1 MSAAVL
7 HPSKQET
14 HREKRGAAIT
24 SLIAAIFM
32 VSLKLAAGLLTGSL
46 ALLSEAA
53 HSGLDLI
60 ASGITLFSVQ
70 VSDRPA
76 DEDHNYGHG
85 KIESLSAFVEVF
97 LMLSSSIWIV
107 TEAVQ
112 RIFVHRVELE
122 LPVWAFIIP
131 IIAITVDTFRSRSL
145 LKVARRHGSAALEA
159 DAVHFHTDIW
169 SSTAVLFGLLAT
181 YAGAHWHIARLELAD
196 PVAALL
202 VSAIILRACWKLA
215 RQTVDALLDATPKQT
230 QRDLLREL
238 NRIDGVHDVERVRVR
253 RAGND
258 YFVDLTMGLA
268 RNLTF
273 QRSEQIVSAVTEAV
287 KRLLPNADVVVH
299 TVPRATST
307 ESIFDRIRAVAMRA
321 NVSIHEVTVQQVGN
335 KLHVEQHVEV
345 DEKLTLREAHD
356 FVTALEERMLLDVPE
371 IATILTHI
379 ESEPAQIAHTAALDR
394 DDRALEVGLR
404 TVARAFPQILDI
416 HDVMVTRVGDRI
428 QIACHCTMPDDLG
441 MDAVH
446 DIITAFEIAVKSDYP
461 QVHRMLIHPEPAT
474 DNRR

>member
-1 MSAAVL
+1 MSITAHPAAI
-7 HPSKQET
+7 ET
-14 HREKRGAAIT
+14 HREKRTAAIT
-24 SLIAAIFM
+24 SLIAALGM
-32 VSLKLAAGLLTGSL
+32 VALKLTAGLLTGSL
-46 ALLSEAA
+46 ALLSETA

-85 KIESLSAFVEVF
+85 KVESLSAFVEVF
-97 LMLSSSIWIV
+97 LMLGSCVWIV

-112 RIFVHRVELE
+112 RIFIHRVELT
-122 LPVWAFIIP
+122 LPVWAFAIP
-131 IIAITVDTFRSRSL
+131 IIAIAVDTLRSRSL
-145 LKVARRHGSAALEA
+145 LRVARRYGSPALEA
-159 DAVHFHTDIW
+159 DAVHFRTDIW
-169 SSTAVLFGLLAT
+169 SSTAVLLGLIAT
-181 YAGAHWHIARLELAD
+181 WAGTHFALPRLQLAD
-196 PVAALL
+196 PIAALL
-202 VSAIILRACWKLA
+202 VSVIILRACWKLA
-215 RQTVDALLDATPKQT
+215 RQTIDALLDATPKQT

-253 RAGND
+253 RAGNE

-273 QRSEQIVSAVTEAV
+273 QRSEQIVTAATEAV
-287 KRLLPNADVVVH
+287 KRLLPDADVVIH

-307 ESIFDRIRAVAMRA
+307 ESIFDRIRAVAARA
-321 NVSIHEVTVQQVGN
+321 NVAIHEVTVQQLDN
-335 KLHVEQHVEV
+335 KLHVELHVEV
-345 DEKLTLREAHD
+345 DEKLSLREAHD
-356 FVTALEERMLLDVPE
+356 FVTALETRILEDVPE

-379 ESEPAQIAHTAALDR
+379 ESEAAQIAHTASLDR

-428 QIACHCTMPDDLG
+428 QLSCHCTMPDDLG

-446 DIITAFEIAVKSDYP
+446 DVITAFEVAVKLDYP
-461 QVHRMLIHPEPAT
+461 QIHRMLIHPEPAT

>member
-1 MSAAVL
+1 MSIATHPAAI
-7 HPSKQET
+7 ET
-14 HREKRGAAIT
+14 HREKRAAAIT
-24 SLIAAIFM
+24 SLIAALGM
-32 VSLKLAAGLLTGSL
+32 VALKLTAGLLTGSL
-46 ALLSEAA
+46 ALLSETA

-97 LMLSSSIWIV
+97 LMLGSCVWIV

-112 RIFVHRVELE
+112 RIFIHRVELE
-122 LPVWAFIIP
+122 LPVWAFAVP
-131 IIAITVDTFRSRSL
+131 IIAIAVDTLRSRSL
-145 LKVARRHGSAALEA
+145 LRVARRYGSPALEA
-159 DAVHFHTDIW
+159 DAVHFRTDIW
-169 SSTAVLFGLLAT
+169 SSTAVLLGLIAT
-181 YAGAHWHIARLELAD
+181 WSGAHFALPRLQLAD
-196 PVAALL
+196 PIAALI
-202 VSAIILRACWKLA
+202 VSVIILRACWKLA
-215 RQTVDALLDATPKQT
+215 RQTIDALLDATPKQT

-253 RAGND
+253 RAGNE

-273 QRSEQIVSAVTEAV
+273 QRSEQIVTAATEAV
-287 KRLLPNADVVVH
+287 KRLLPAADVVIH

-307 ESIFDRIRAVAMRA
+307 ESIFDRIRAVAARA
-321 NVSIHEVTVQQVGN
+321 NVAIHEVTVQQLDN
-335 KLHVEQHVEV
+335 KLHVELHVEV
-345 DEKLTLREAHD
+345 DEKLSLREAHD
-356 FVTALEERMLLDVPE
+356 FVTALEGRILADVPE

-379 ESEPAQIAHTAALDR
+379 ESEPAQIAHTASLDR

-428 QIACHCTMPDDLG
+428 QLSCHCTMPDDLG

-446 DIITAFEIAVKSDYP
+446 DVITAFEVAVKLDYP
-461 QVHRMLIHPEPAT
+461 QIHRMLIHPEPAT

>member
-1 MSAAVL
+1 MN
-7 HPSKQET
+7 T
-14 HREKRGAAIT
+14 HREKRSAAIV
-24 SLIAAIFM
+24 SLLAAIGM
-32 VSLKLAAGLLTGSL
+32 VALKLAAGLFTGSL

-70 VSDRPA
+70 ISDRPA

-97 LMLSSSIWIV
+97 LMLVSCVWIV
-107 TEAVQ
+107 TEALQ
-112 RIFVHRVELE
+112 RIFVHRVELT
-122 LPVWAFIIP
+122 LPLWAFAIP
-131 IIAITVDTFRSRSL
+131 LVAITVDTLRSRSL
-145 LKVARRHGSAALEA
+145 LRVARRHGSPALEA
-159 DAVHFHTDIW
+159 DAVHFRTDIW
-169 SSTAVLFGLLAT
+169 SSIAVLLGLIAT
-181 YAGAHWHIARLELAD
+181 WAGARFSIPRLQLAD
-196 PVAALL
+196 PLAALI
-202 VSAIILRACWKLA
+202 VSCIILRACQKLA
-215 RQTVDALLDATPKQT
+215 RHTIDALLDSTPKQT
-230 QRDLLREL
+230 HRDLLREL

-253 RAGND
+253 RAGNE

-273 QRSEQIVSAVTEAV
+273 QRSEQIVTAATEAV
-287 KRLLPNADVVVH
+287 KRLLPAADVVIH

-307 ESIFDRIRAVAMRA
+307 ESIFDRIRAVAARS
-321 NVSIHEVTVQQVGN
+321 NVAIHEVTVQQIDH

-356 FVTALEERMLLDVPE
+356 FVTALESRMLQDVPE
-371 IATILTHI
+371 IAAILTHI
-379 ESEPAQIAHTAALDR
+379 ESEPAQIAHTASLDR

-416 HDVMVTRVGDRI
+416 HDVMVTRVGDHI
-428 QIACHCTMPDDLG
+428 QLSCHCTMPDDLS
-441 MDAVH
+441 MNAVH
-446 DIITAFEIAVKSDYP
+446 DIITAFEISVKSDYP

>member
-1 MSAAVL
+1 MSVAAL
-7 HPSKQET
+7 QPASQNT
-14 HREKRGAAIT
+14 HREKRGAAIS
-24 SLIAAIFM
+24 SLVAALLLAA
-32 VSLKLAAGLLTGSL
+32 LKFAAGLLTGSL

-53 HSGLDLI
+53 HSTLDLI

-85 KIESLSAFVEVF
+85 KVESLSAFVEVC
-97 LMLSSSIWIV
+97 LMLASSIWII
-107 TEAVQ
+107 TEAAQ
-112 RIFVHRVELE
+112 RIFIHRKSLV
-122 LPVWAFIIP
+122 LPLWTFAIP
-131 IIAITVDTFRSRSL
+131 VFAIVVDSFRSRSL
-145 LKVARRHGSAALEA
+145 LRVARRHGSAALEA

-169 SSTAVLFGLLAT
+169 SSAAVLLGLIAT
-181 YAGAHWHIARLELAD
+181 WAGAHYAIPRLELAD
-196 PVAALL
+196 PIAALA

-215 RQTVDALLDATPKQT
+215 RQTIDALLDSIPKQT
-230 QRDLLREL
+230 HRDILLEL
-238 NRIDGVHDVERVRVR
+238 TSIDGVHDVERVRVR

-258 YFVDLTMGLA
+258 YFVDLTIGLA

-273 QRSEQIVSAVTEAV
+273 QRSEQIVMSATGAV
-287 KRLLPNADVVVH
+287 KRLLPTADVVVH
-299 TVPRATST
+299 TVSRAALT
-307 ESIFDRIRAVAMRA
+307 ESVFDRIRAVALRA
-321 NVSIHEVTVQQVGN
+321 GVPIHEVSVQEQDG

-345 DEKLTLREAHD
+345 DEKLTLRAAHD
-356 FVTALEERMLLDVPE
+356 FVTTLETRMLQEVPE

-379 ESEPAQIAHTAALDR
+379 ESEPAQIAHAASLDR

-416 HDVMVTRVGDRI
+416 HDVMVTRLSDRI
-428 QIACHCTMPDDLG
+428 QLSCHCTLPDDLS

-446 DIITAFEIAVKSDYP
+446 DIITAFEINVKSDYP
-461 QVHRMLIHPEPAT
+461 QVYRLLIHPEPAT

>member
-1 MSAAVL
+1 MSIATKPA
-7 HPSKQET
+7 HMDT
-14 HREKRGAAIT
+14 HREKRGAAII
-24 SLIAAIFM
+24 SLLAAIGM
-32 VSLKLAAGLLTGSL
+32 VTLKLAAGLLTGSL

-85 KIESLSAFVEVF
+85 KVESLSAFVEVF
-97 LMLSSSIWIV
+97 LMLVSCVWIV
-107 TEAVQ
+107 TEGLQ
-112 RIFVHRVELE
+112 RIFVHRVELM
-122 LPVWAFIIP
+122 LPLWAFAIP
-131 IIAITVDTFRSRSL
+131 LIAILVDTLRSRSL
-145 LKVARRHGSAALEA
+145 LRVAHRHGSAALEA
-159 DAVHFHTDIW
+159 DAVHFRTDIW
-169 SSTAVLFGLLAT
+169 SSTAVLLGLIAT
-181 YAGAHWHIARLELAD
+181 WAGAHFSVPSLQLAD
-196 PVAALL
+196 PIAALI
-202 VSAIILRACWKLA
+202 VSAIILRASQKLA
-215 RQTVDALLDATPKQT
+215 RQTIDALLDSTPKET
-230 QRDLLREL
+230 HRDLLREL

-253 RAGND
+253 RAGNE

-273 QRSEQIVSAVTEAV
+273 QRSEQIVTAATEAV
-287 KRLLPNADVVVH
+287 KRLLPAADVVIH

-307 ESIFDRIRAVAMRA
+307 ESIFDRIRAVAARS
-321 NVSIHEVTVQQVGN
+321 NVAIHEVTVQQLEN

-356 FVTALEERMLLDVPE
+356 FVSALEARMLQDVPE

-379 ESEPAQIAHTAALDR
+379 ESEPAQIAHTASLDR

-404 TVARAFPQILDI
+404 SVARSFPQILDI
-416 HDVMVTRVGDRI
+416 HDVMVTRVGDRV
-428 QIACHCTMPDDLG
+428 QISCHCTMPDDLG

-446 DIITAFEIAVKSDYP
+446 DIITAFEINVKSEYP

>member
-1 MSAAVL
+1 MSTVATQPAS
-7 HPSKQET
+7 HQI
-14 HREKRGAAIT
+14 HREKRTAAIT
-24 SLIAAIFM
+24 SLVAALLL
-32 VSLKLAAGLLTGSL
+32 SALKLAAGLLTGSL

-85 KIESLSAFVEVF
+85 KVESLSAFVECF
-97 LMLSSSIWIV
+97 LMLGSSVWIV

-112 RIFVHRVELE
+112 RIFLHRVALM
-122 LPVWAFIIP
+122 LPVWTFAIP
-131 IIAITVDTFRSRSL
+131 VVAIAIDSVRSRSL
-145 LKVARRHGSAALEA
+145 LRVARRHGSPALEA
-159 DAVHFHTDIW
+159 DAVHFRTDIW
-169 SSTAVLFGLLAT
+169 SSAAVLLGLIT
-181 YAGAHWHIARLELAD
+181 TWAGAHFSIPRLELAD
-196 PVAALL
+196 PIAALI
-202 VSAIILRACWKLA
+202 VSAIILHACWKLA
-215 RQTVDALLDATPKQT
+215 RQTIDALLDATPKQT
-230 QRDLLREL
+230 QRDLFREL

-253 RAGND
+253 RAGNE
-258 YFVDLTMGLA
+258 YFVDLTIGLA

-273 QRSEQIVSAVTEAV
+273 QRSEQIVMSATDAV
-287 KRLLPNADVVVH
+287 KRILPAADVVVH

-321 NVSIHEVTVQQVGN
+321 NVAIHEVTVQQLDN

-356 FVTALEERMLLDVPE
+356 FVSTLEARMLHDVPE

-379 ESEPAQIAHTAALDR
+379 ESEPGHIAHTASLDR

-404 TVARAFPQILDI
+404 TVAKAFPQILDI
-416 HDVMVTRVGDRI
+416 HDVMVTRIGDRI
-428 QIACHCTMPDDLG
+428 QLSCHCTMPDDLS

-446 DIITAFEIAVKSDYP
+446 DIITAFEISVKSDYP

>member
-1 MSAAVL
+1 MSAAVIE
-7 HPSKQET
+7 STKRET
-14 HREKRGAAIT
+14 HREKRAAAVT
-24 SLIAAIFM
+24 SLLAALLL
-32 VSLKLAAGLLTGSL
+32 SALKLAAGLMTGSL

-85 KIESLSAFVEVF
+85 KVESLSAFVEVF
-97 LMLSSSIWIV
+97 LMLGSSVWIV
-107 TEAVQ
+107 SEAVQ
-112 RIFVHRVELE
+112 RIFIHHVALQ
-122 LPVWAFIIP
+122 LPVWAFVIP
-131 IIAITVDTFRSRSL
+131 VVAIAVDTMRSRSL
-145 LKVARRHGSAALEA
+145 LRVARRHGSPALEA
-159 DAVHFHTDIW
+159 DAVHFRTDIW
-169 SSTAVLFGLLAT
+169 SSSAVLLGLIAT
-181 YAGAHWHIARLELAD
+181 WAGARFAIPRLELAD
-196 PVAALL
+196 AVAALI

-215 RQTVDALLDATPKQT
+215 RQTIDALLDSTPKQT
-230 QRDLLREL
+230 HRDLMREL
-238 NRIDGVHDVERVRVR
+238 TRIDGVHDVERVRVR
-253 RAGND
+253 RSGNE
-258 YFVDLTMGLA
+258 YFVDVTIGLA

-273 QRSEQIVSAVTEAV
+273 QRSEQIVKAATEAV
-287 KRLLPNADVVVH
+287 KRLLPTADVVVH

-321 NVSIHEVTVQQVGN
+321 NVAIHEVTVQQLEN
-335 KLHVEQHVEV
+335 KLHVELHVEV
-345 DEKLTLREAHD
+345 DEKLSLREAHD
-356 FVTALEERMLLDVPE
+356 FVSALEARILQDVPE

-379 ESEPAQIAHTAALDR
+379 ESEPAQIAHTASLDR

-404 TVARAFPQILDI
+404 TVARGFPQILDI

-428 QIACHCTMPDDLG
+428 QLSCHCTMPDDLS